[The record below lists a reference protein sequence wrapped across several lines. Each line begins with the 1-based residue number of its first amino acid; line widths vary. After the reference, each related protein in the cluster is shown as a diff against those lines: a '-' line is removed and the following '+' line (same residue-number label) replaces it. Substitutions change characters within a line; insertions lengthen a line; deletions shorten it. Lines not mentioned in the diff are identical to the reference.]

1 MADSGLQAGDYTKS
15 AEICE
20 SLFGEVER
28 LRRKAG
34 AVVGGEGGGGNGIV
48 EKQLEDAKE
57 VAWRSCFQLG
67 KHEDFL
73 DLDQRMTLLGRAM
86 ILCPSNKV
94 SSILTLWTTL
104 ESQLDSAP
112 PTTSTNQMQNPLLFL
127 GDPTITLSPA
137 LAAEAAARTFSR
149 AASFFPT
156 AFRTTSPN
164 LPSPASPSLSLGQ
177 SSSLFDDIGGP
188 AGRSISPGLG
198 GMRSG
203 LGVRD
208 GAAVLGAGI
217 SSRLTKGVGWL
228 IGADADQQL
237 RGAR

>member
-1 MADSGLQAGDYTKS
+1 MMADSGLQAGDYTKS

-20 SLFGEVER
+20 SLFGEVEA

-34 AVVGGEGGGGNGIV
+34 VVGGGAGSGIM
-48 EKQLEDAKE
+48 EKQLEEAKE

-67 KHEDFL
+67 KHEDFV
-73 DLDQRMTLLGRAM
+73 DLGLRMKLLGQAM
-86 ILCPSNKV
+86 ILCPSNKI

-104 ESQLDSAP
+104 ESRLDSAP
-112 PTTSTNQMQNPLLFL
+112 IPNPSSHLQNPLLFL

-149 AASFFPT
+149 AAAYFPT

-164 LPSPASPSLSLGQ
+164 LPSPSSPSLSLGQ
-177 SSSLFDDIGGP
+177 SSSLFNDVGGS
-188 AGRSISPGLG
+188 AIRSMSPG

-228 IGADADQQL
+228 IGADADQQQ